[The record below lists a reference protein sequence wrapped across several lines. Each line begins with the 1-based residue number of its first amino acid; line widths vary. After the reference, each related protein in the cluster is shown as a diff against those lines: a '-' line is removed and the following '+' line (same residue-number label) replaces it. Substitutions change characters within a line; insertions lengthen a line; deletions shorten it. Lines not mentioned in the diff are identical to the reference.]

1 MTSRS
6 RFPKPPCPPK
16 VDSEI
21 TLGDAPPVF
30 KRVQQTMDVSKDTV
44 IDESQERLGET
55 GVLLREWI
63 EWCRSTGR
71 EAHAADLI
79 DRTRS
84 SLRQGVSK

>member
-1 MTSRS
+1 MTSRN

-21 TLGDAPPVF
+21 TLGETPA
-30 KRVQQTMDVSKDTV
+30 RMQQTMAISRETVADSPLSKQSNA
-44 IDESQERLGET
+44 I
-55 GVLLREWI
+55 LLHEWV

-79 DRTRS
+79 ERTRAE
-84 SLRQGVSK
+84 LRNS

>member
-1 MTSRS
+1 MTSRN

-21 TLGDAPPVF
+21 MLGETPP
-30 KRVQQTMDVSKDTV
+30 RMQQTMDISRETVLDSGPSKLSKQSNA
-44 IDESQERLGET
+44 I
-55 GVLLREWI
+55 LLHEWV

-79 DRTRS
+79 ERTRAE
-84 SLRQGVSK
+84 LRNS